1 MLVETYWIA
10 PVSEARIAHG
20 HPRHRR
26 KANLAAFR
34 PGPRATKNISDIG
47 ANQCILAFGSMTRSR
62 SSWHEGA
69 QLMPESIP
77 QVSRG
82 LLLESYNDDLST
94 SIASLTVV
102 SRRIVIRRLS
112 QGTHPDSSLSTAEH
126 DPSDQR
132 RDLQSIERISD
143 RDEVE
148 RLMAT
153 LNEAEA
159 DIVRLYHLEGL
170 TYREISHQV
179 GMPENSIGPTLSRAR
194 LKMRRASADTPHA

>member
-1 MLVETYWIA
+1 MVL
-10 PVSEARIAHG
+10 
-20 HPRHRR
+20 
-26 KANLAAFR
+26 
-34 PGPRATKNISDIG
+34 SDIDRRLLQHCLARDPG
-47 ANQCILAFGSMTRSR
+47 AWDSFVDRFLGLVLHVVNHTTQGQQPPLADADREDLVADVFVALLDHDSQVLRRFRGE
-62 SSWHEGA
+62 SSLA
-69 QLMPESIP
+69 T
-77 QVSRG
+77 
-82 LLLESYNDDLST
+82 Y
-94 SIASLTVV
+94 LTVV
-102 SRRIVIRRLS
+102 ARRIVIRRLS
-112 QGTHPDSSLSTAEH
+112 QGAHSNSSLSSTEH
-126 DPSDQR
+126 DPSDER
-132 RDLQSIERISD
+132 RDLQPIERIGD